1 MNLTDLTPSPGS
13 KHKKK
18 REGRGRAGYGGKTAG
33 KGHNG
38 QGQRAGA
45 SIRKQFEGGQT
56 PLYRRLPKHQYIS
69 NPNSVFYTI
78 INLSQLSNE
87 ALNDVTEITPEIL
100 LEKKV
105 IKKLENGG
113 LKVLGTGELKKPV
126 KILAHSFSGSA
137 QEKIKKAG
145 GTAELIEFAAKV

>member
-1 MNLTDLTPSPGS
+1 MNLTDLAPAPGA
-13 KHKKK
+13 KKKKK
-18 REGRGRAGYGGKTAG
+18 REARGRAGYGGKTAG
-33 KGHNG
+33 RGHNG

-69 NPNSVFYTI
+69 SPNATFYTI
-78 INLSQLSNE
+78 INLNQLNNE
-87 ALNDVTEITPEIL
+87 ALEGINELTPEIL

-113 LKVLGTGELKKPV
+113 LKVLGTGEIKKAV
-126 KILAHSFSGSA
+126 KITAHSFSGSA

-145 GTAELIEFAAKV
+145 GSIELVGQN